1 MDKKL
6 TDKVAIVTGAAGGIG
21 SAIALR
27 YAGEGAKVVACDIQL
42 ERAEQVVAEIKEL
55 GADAIAVQA
64 DVRDMMQIEAMV
76 ARTIEKFGKIDILVN
91 NAGGGTRIINKS
103 GVFHTSEVDTLD
115 WVIDVNLKGVL
126 YCSRAVINHM
136 MERGSGRII
145 NMSSIAGVVG
155 TQNGIGY
162 AAAKGGVI
170 AFTKSLAMEVGT
182 SGVRVNAVSPG
193 AILNLPGLANA
204 KTYVGRGGQ
213 PEEVASLVA
222 FLSSDE
228 ADYITGQNHIIDGG
242 RCWGPRQ

>member
-1 MDKKL
+1 MKL
-6 TDKVAIVTGAAGGIG
+6 KDKVAIVTGAAGGIG

-27 YAGEGAKVVACDIQL
+27 FGSEGAKVVVTDIHL
-42 ERAEQVVAEIKEL
+42 ERAEQVAEEIRQS
-55 GADAIAVQA
+55 GAEAIAVKA
-64 DVRDMMQIEAMV
+64 DVRNYQEIQHMV
-76 ARTIEKFGKIDILVN
+76 SFALETFGKIDILVN
-91 NAGGGTRIINKS
+91 NAGGATRVINKS
-103 GVFHTSEVDTLD
+103 GVFHTSEVETLD

-136 MERGSGRII
+136 MERGIGRII

-155 TQNGIGY
+155 TKNGTGY
-162 AAAKGGVI
+162 ASAKGGVI

-182 SGVRVNAVSPG
+182 YGVRVNAVSPG

-213 PEEVASLVA
+213 PEEVASLVL

-242 RCWGPRQ
+242 RCWGPRE

>member
-1 MDKKL
+1 MKL
-6 TDKVAIVTGAAGGIG
+6 ADKVAIVTGAAGGIG
-21 SAIALR
+21 SAIARR
-27 YAGEGAKVVACDIQL
+27 YAQEGAKVVVSDIHM
-42 ERAEQVVAEIKEL
+42 ERAEQAAEELRAL
-55 GADAIAVQA
+55 GAEAIAVQT
-64 DVRDMMQIEAMV
+64 DVRDMRQIERMISL
-76 ARTIEKFGKIDILVN
+76 TLETFGKIDILVN

-103 GVFHTSEVDTLD
+103 GVFHTAEQETLD

-126 YCSRAVINHM
+126 YCSRAVVNHM
-136 MERGSGRII
+136 MERGTGRII
-145 NMSSIAGVVG
+145 NMASIAGVVG
-155 TQNGIGY
+155 TKNASGY

-213 PEEVASLVA
+213 PEEVASLVL

-228 ADYITGQNHIIDGG
+228 ADYISGQNHIIDGA
-242 RCWGPRQ
+242 RCWGPRE